1 MMRCDL
7 DLLPHRRVELAAP
20 GAGFAASAQPVMATA
35 VSTGV
40 EGLEAGPVSIDSNGF
55 PMPAYRAMPA
65 GGEHLPIVLVISE
78 IFGVHEHIADVARRF
93 ATLGYLAIAPEL
105 FVRQGD
111 AKAPTDIDTLFATIV
126 SKVPDAQVMGD
137 LDAAVAWAAAHGG
150 DTARLGVTG
159 FCWGG
164 RQTWLYAAHNPAVKA
179 GVAWYG
185 RLTGAKNERQ
195 TAHPVDRAGAL
206 EAPVLGLYG
215 GADTG
220 IPLDTVEAMKV
231 ALVAGSEAAK
241 RSQFVV
247 YPEAKHAFFA
257 DYRPSYDKPSAE
269 DGWKRCLDW
278 LRVHG
283 VA

>member
-78 IFGVHEHIADVARRF
+78 IFGV
-93 ATLGYLAIAPEL
+93 
-105 FVRQGD
+105 Q
-111 AKAPTDIDTLFATIV
+111 
-126 SKVPDAQVMGD
+126 
-137 LDAAVAWAAAHGG
+137 
-150 DTARLGVTG
+150 
-159 FCWGG
+159 
-164 RQTWLYAAHNPAVKA
+164 
-179 GVAWYG
+179 
-185 RLTGAKNERQ
+185 
-195 TAHPVDRAGAL
+195 AL
-206 EAPVLGLYG
+206 KAPVLGLYG
-215 GADTG
+215 GAHTG
-220 IPLDTVEAMKV
+220 IPLETVEAMKV